1 MRIMELT
8 YYIEKSDGYEPFLTY
23 KIPENMQNDEKY
35 ARQLCEFFVTGQKEY
50 ELQSNEMKGSEEI
63 LIVKEKGPARRFS
76 DETSYKGRG
85 IFLEFRQYQ
94 NTGDMPLLHVQ
105 ALNSHWD
112 VMRYLLKD
120 VVEIPRQGQ
129 FLRDSAELDEDRAV
143 YVMYVG
149 EKI

>member
-1 MRIMELT
+1 MELT
-8 YYIEKSDGYEPFLTY
+8 YYIEKTAGYEPFLTY
-23 KIPENMQNDEKY
+23 KIPENMHNDEKY
-35 ARQLCEFFVTGQKEY
+35 ARQLCEFFVTGHKEY

-76 DETSYKGRG
+76 DEPSYKGRG
-85 IFLEFRQYQ
+85 IFLEFRQY
-94 NTGDMPLLHVQ
+94 NSTGDMPLLHVQ

-129 FLRDSAELDEDRAV
+129 FLRDSAEIDEDRSV